1 MVSGSTSA
9 DAPAVKLG
17 RASGGLGAR
26 FNTRRGRLADTCGN
40 IGGGT
45 GDVTPG
51 DMGSSDG
58 NGESCVGASGGS
70 VVTSV
75 DATCELGEAER
86 GSADDVCTVGS
97 AGDGPHVG
105 EDK

>member
-1 MVSGSTSA
+1 MSGGNNA

-17 RASGGLGAR
+17 PASGGLAAR
-26 FNTRRGRLADTCGN
+26 CGTRRGRLADTCGN

-58 NGESCVGASGGS
+58 NGESCAGASGGS
-70 VVTSV
+70 MVTSV

-86 GSADDVCTVGS
+86 GRADDVCAIGS
-97 AGDGPHVG
+97 EDDGPHIG
-105 EDK
+105 EDA